1 MLCLICWL
9 EQPLVTMVRWKN
21 PPQQAHW
28 LLSSTI
34 GPRFL
39 KVGSMSWLKSGQRVK
54 ALRCSSS
61 YYLGHQRC
69 TSLAH
74 VSRVAN
80 TVFHWKWGVHT
91 LSLWA
96 NLGRSWIA
104 WLCELIQ
111 HGEFA
116 STCTSYAQ
124 LMIESCFANDIL
136 CLGTDLVSRS
146 YTLVGRSRLFL
157 IAETCHYKLFCSYQ
171 ESFSCTKWNM
181 AHVDLGSRYLKV

>member
-1 MLCLICWL
+1 
-9 EQPLVTMVRWKN
+9 
-21 PPQQAHW
+21 
-28 LLSSTI
+28 
-34 GPRFL
+34 
-39 KVGSMSWLKSGQRVK
+39 
-54 ALRCSSS
+54 
-61 YYLGHQRC
+61 
-69 TSLAH
+69 
-74 VSRVAN
+74 
-80 TVFHWKWGVHT
+80 